1 MFDMGFSEILLI
13 AVVSLIVIGPKR
25 LPETVRFLGYWLG
38 KLRRSVHN
46 ARQEMERELG
56 LDDIR
61 RDLHNEALLSQLD
74 KERKQLESAL
84 SSAPRSPAPTPAH
97 NEAEMLQAFDDFDQE
112 FGEAA
117 SINTD
122 GGAVSVNTPPTQT
135 PNAAPTTAHD
145 ANAAGTTTMT
155 PATITMTAA
164 TEATVAPKTVVTDPA
179 ARPAIKS
186 GESGKP

>member
-38 KLRRSVHN
+38 KLRRSVHS

-56 LDDIR
+56 LDEIR

-84 SSAPRSPAPTPAH
+84 SSAPRPPPALPAH

-117 SINTD
+117 STNTD
-122 GGAVSVNTPPTQT
+122 ADAVSVNNPSTQT
-135 PNAAPTTAHD
+135 PNTPPTTVHE
-145 ANAAGTTTMT
+145 ANAAGT
-155 PATITMTAA
+155 ATRTAA
-164 TEATVAPKTVVTDPA
+164 TQATVTQAKVAIDPA
-179 ARPAIKS
+179 ARPANKS
-186 GESGKP
+186 GESGKS